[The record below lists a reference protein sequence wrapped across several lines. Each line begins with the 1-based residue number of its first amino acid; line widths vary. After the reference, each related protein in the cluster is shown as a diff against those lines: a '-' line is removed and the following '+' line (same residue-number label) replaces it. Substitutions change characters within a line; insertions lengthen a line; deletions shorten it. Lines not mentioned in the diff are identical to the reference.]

1 MSEKK
6 VISTLENGILPNILE
21 DSSQKFIELLTKNK
35 ENATFVISAGSYYL
49 KSRIEIENL
58 KNIDIIGYGVRFIT
72 DFNPAVNYSSSGGFR
87 FDNCDDIKVCGITFK
102 TKKPGNIS
110 GTVTAINLENNT
122 FDVKVE
128 DNFDF
133 SGNERILGLDSLSIN
148 GTPDFR
154 MGLSDSNSYKYE
166 LLSEKSIRISLWH
179 TVAYTLKNIAVGD
192 KLCLRYALYFK
203 PPFVFTACNRVL
215 LEDITIEST
224 AGHCCGVYPR
234 SSDFTFRRF
243 NVRQGFGSLSPYSS
257 CSDGIH
263 IKGLTG
269 KLFMED
275 CHFYNMGDDSLNIHN
290 KAGTVFDVQ
299 NGILKIGIK
308 SPQNSLE
315 EVPKELLPDD
325 WAEKGDLVYMY
336 DENTLQRM
344 GSFKIESFGSR
355 DGYNFAEISELCG
368 EITKGV
374 KLANSAYNAKVYINN
389 CSVNGSRAR
398 GFLLQ
403 TENVTV
409 ENCRFSQTAS
419 AALMLCCDV
428 SRWNELGPTRNA
440 VIKNNVFD
448 NCGVSVNSIRASG
461 IVIGVNHAN
470 SCAERVERMG
480 VHENILIEN
489 NRFINIKDSAIFA
502 DAVKGINIQ
511 NNTLIN
517 CCFDIQ
523 NRPDDYKAQV
533 VLFNCNDV
541 KADDN
546 IDLTN
551 EKVSFINC

>member
-344 GSFKIESFGSR
+344 GSFKIESS
-355 DGYNFAEISELCG
+355 
-368 EITKGV
+368 
-374 KLANSAYNAKVYINN
+374 
-389 CSVNGSRAR
+389 GSRA
-398 GFLLQ
+398 
-403 TENVTV
+403 
-409 ENCRFSQTAS
+409 
-419 AALMLCCDV
+419 
-428 SRWNELGPTRNA
+428 
-440 VIKNNVFD
+440 
-448 NCGVSVNSIRASG
+448 
-461 IVIGVNHAN
+461 
-470 SCAERVERMG
+470 
-480 VHENILIEN
+480 
-489 NRFINIKDSAIFA
+489 
-502 DAVKGINIQ
+502 
-511 NNTLIN
+511 
-517 CCFDIQ
+517 
-523 NRPDDYKAQV
+523 
-533 VLFNCNDV
+533 
-541 KADDN
+541 
-546 IDLTN
+546 
-551 EKVSFINC
+551 